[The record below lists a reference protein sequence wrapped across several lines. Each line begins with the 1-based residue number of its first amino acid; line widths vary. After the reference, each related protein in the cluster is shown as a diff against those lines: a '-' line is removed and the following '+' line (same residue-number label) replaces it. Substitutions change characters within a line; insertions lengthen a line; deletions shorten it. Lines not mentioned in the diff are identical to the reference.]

1 MVSHPF
7 KIWKNDEFV
16 TELTVKNVLFSS
28 SNLICG
34 EFKPQITNMPTFI
47 HFNSII
53 YNQDMVLILPSNVEV
68 QLHGEQNLHI
78 INPGKRITFL
88 FSFYLFIL

>member
-7 KIWKNDEFV
+7 KIWKKNEFV
-16 TELTVKNVLFSS
+16 TEFPGKNSLYSS
-28 SNLICG
+28 SKLICG
-34 EFKPQITNMPTFI
+34 EFRPHITNMPTFI
-47 HFNSII
+47 HFNGII
-53 YNQDMVLILPSNVEV
+53 YNQDMVLVLPNYLNA
-68 QLHGEQNLHI
+68 QLQGEQNLHI

>member
-47 HFNSII
+47 HFNRII
-53 YNQDMVLILPSNVEV
+53 YTQYMVIILPNDAEVE
-68 QLHGEQNLHI
+68 LHGELNLHI